1 MNTERR
7 HLATLC
13 IHLIEVGSRR
23 GELSDSAHA
32 SLVAAVKSMRQTESW
47 SLRNQERHEGKNK
60 TTDTSIAVSRVA
72 LPALERADSAL
83 AEGDYLQVIK
93 QLRIAATTDGSEPV
107 PKKRRR
113 VK

>member
-1 MNTERR
+1 MNSERR
-7 HLATLC
+7 HLAHVC
-13 IHLIEVGSRR
+13 IQLVKVGSLR
-23 GELSDSAHA
+23 EEISDEAHDA
-32 SLVAAVKSMRQTESW
+32 LVAAVKAMRQAETW